1 MDEIQE
7 IARILRS
14 TEGMAT
20 AFVKSVQDKA
30 SPSASEEIILTSLQ
44 KLPPR
49 SIEIKKVVAAVKKE
63 LAKKPRSSSRRRAKT
78 VIFSSTRGPKD
89 AAWAAAKKAPA
100 ATSKPAESPKPSR
113 PKTLM
118 EKLEAILD
126 ANWRRAERE
135 GFKPE
140 RLTGPEF
147 VLAVHRHSDPRD
159 ATRTRIVR
167 ACLKIDG
174 QDIVITPPMVA
185 DQIRVE
191 S

>member
-1 MDEIQE
+1 MDKIQE
-7 IARILRS
+7 IARTLRS
-14 TEGMAT
+14 TEKMAA
-20 AFVKSVQDKA
+20 AFVKSVQEQVG
-30 SPSASEEIILTSLQ
+30 PTASEEIILTSLQ

-78 VIFSSTRGPKD
+78 VVSSNTRG
-89 AAWAAAKKAPA
+89 AKGTTRATAEKPPA
-100 ATSKPAESPKPSR
+100 ARRKPAGSPKPSQ

-118 EKLEAILD
+118 EKLEAILGV
-126 ANWRRAERE
+126 NWRRAEHE

-140 RLTGPEF
+140 RMTGPEF
-147 VLAVHRHSDPRD
+147 VHAVHRHCDPRD
-159 ATRTRIVR
+159 ASRSRILR

-174 QDIVITPPMVA
+174 QDIVITPPIVA
-185 DQIRVE
+185 DQVRAE